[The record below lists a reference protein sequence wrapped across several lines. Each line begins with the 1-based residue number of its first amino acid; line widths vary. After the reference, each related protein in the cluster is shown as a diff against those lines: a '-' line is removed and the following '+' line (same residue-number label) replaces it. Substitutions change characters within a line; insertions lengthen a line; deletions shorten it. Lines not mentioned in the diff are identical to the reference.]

1 MGEFNSKL
9 NIFICGNIRDNDSI
23 INELFD
29 RIPNGDGKYEKVY
42 NSEYKFDVR
51 IKKEEIKEINF
62 SIDYFKREN

>member
-42 NSEYKFDVR
+42 NSEYKFDLTLA
-51 IKKEEIKEINF
+51 F
-62 SIDYFKREN
+62 H